1 MSYRILLL
9 VYRKPGTTP
18 EEFKAHYEG
27 IHVPLERALAGE
39 YYPLSHT
46 RRYIDRAPGR
56 ADNGETERNA
66 QYPASIIM
74 GTQADF
80 DFDAISELTFEDQAA
95 FQSFFDFMTQPENA
109 AKLAADEELF
119 LDRSKMPIAIVG
131 DYIETKK
138 TDTWAR
144 G

>member
-9 VYRKPGTTP
+9 AYRKPGTTP
-18 EEFKAHYEG
+18 DEFKAHYEG

-46 RRYIDRAPGR
+46 RRYIQRAPGR
-56 ADNGETERNA
+56 GETERNA

-80 DFDAISELTFEDQAA
+80 DFDAISELIFEDQAA
-95 FQSFFDFMTQPENA
+95 FQRFFDFMTQPEQA

-119 LDRSKMPIAIVG
+119 LDRSKMPIVVV
-131 DYIETKK
+131 D
-138 TDTWAR
+138 
-144 G
+144 

>member
-9 VYRKPGTTP
+9 AYRKPGTTP

-27 IHVPLERALAGE
+27 THMPLVRALAGE
-39 YYPLSHT
+39 HYPLSHT
-46 RRYIDRAPGR
+46 RRYIHRAPGR
-56 ADNGETERNA
+56 GETERNA

-119 LDRSKMPIAIVG
+119 LDRSKMPIVIVG
-131 DYIETKK
+131 DCIETKR
-138 TDTWAR
+138 TDT
-144 G
+144 